1 MQPLHA
7 SDPVEIG
14 RYRLTGRLGSGGMGS
29 VYLGRSPGGRLAA
42 VKVINLGF
50 QEDPNALERFRR
62 EVETLRTVRSAY
74 TAALIDSETTTPPCW
89 FATEYVPGPT
99 LARAIKDEGGL
110 PPDLCRA
117 LLAAL
122 AEGLADIHAHG
133 VWHRDVKPQN
143 VILSATGP
151 QLIDFGIARATEQTA
166 LTQQGLATGSPG
178 YIAPEVLTDDA
189 VGPAADVFA
198 LGATIARAATGRPP
212 FGDGNAY
219 AITYRTVQVDLD
231 LDGVEPELAALITAI
246 TDRDPARR
254 PSPQEIIERC
264 QPAPQLVEH
273 PAYRRALVRSAA
285 ARDERTDVLV
295 GPVAPGP
302 STPGPVPAQQ
312 APQQPPAQ
320 PPAQQPHT
328 PPRPGPAQFPQQ
340 VAHQGPASGL
350 QSLPRSGP
358 QPTLAGYPPTGYQQ
372 PPTAYRTHPGG
383 PPQVH
388 HPVHT
393 GPQQV
398 KRRPGALAAVAAV
411 AVLALAGGGI
421 YLLDKNKSADQAGGG
436 TSASTPASQSG
447 GAGQPPAS
455 ESDVPD
461 GNRCTTAQL
470 TMVFEPVE
478 RGGRVA
484 TYRLVFTNTSNQ
496 ECVLN
501 GFPGVSL
508 RDNDN
513 AIIGDAAG
521 RAGGTKEPVTLV
533 PGTAVQA
540 DVIASV
546 SESGDDEGCWEEPE
560 TLVVFPPAS
569 KSTMTLKTKEPVVCG
584 ERFTVGA
591 VYPVQT

>member
-99 LARAIKDEGGL
+99 LASAIKDEGGL

-219 AITYRTVQVDLD
+219 AITYRTVQADID
-231 LDGVEPELAALITAI
+231 LDGVEPGLAALITAC

-254 PSPQEIIERC
+254 PDPHAIIERC
-264 QPAPQLVEH
+264 QPAPPLVEH
-273 PAYRRALVRSAA
+273 PAYRRALARSAA

-295 GPVAPGP
+295 GPPTPAP
-302 STPGPVPAQQ
+302 SQPVP
-312 APQQPPAQ
+312 PA
-320 PPAQQPHT
+320 HT
-328 PPRPGPAQFPQQ
+328 PPRPHPAQFPQQ
-340 VAHQGPASGL
+340 GAHQGLHQGPSSGP
-350 QSLPRSGP
+350 QQLPRSGP
-358 QPTLAGYPPTGYQQ
+358 QPTLAGLPPTGYQQ
-372 PPTAYRTHPGG
+372 PPTAYQHRTDQPH
-383 PPQVH
+383 QVH
-388 HPVHT
+388 HPVPT
-393 GPQQV
+393 GPQPAQ
-398 KRRPGALAAVAAV
+398 RRPGALAAVAAV
-411 AVLALAGGGI
+411 AVLALAGGGL
-421 YLLDKNKSADQAGGG
+421 YLVTKGKGAGQAGAPP
-436 TSASTPASQSG
+436 TSATSQPG
-447 GAGQPPAS
+447 DAGQPPAS
-455 ESDVPD
+455 ASDVPD

-470 TMVFEPVE
+470 TMAFEEVE

-484 TYRLVFTNTSNQ
+484 SYRLVFTNTSNQ

-508 RDNDN
+508 RDGDN

-521 RAGGTKEPVTLV
+521 RVGGPKEPVTLV

-546 SESGDDEGCWEEPE
+546 REPGDDDEGCWEEPVS
-560 TLVVFPPAS
+560 LVVFPPAS
-569 KSTMTLKTKEPVVCG
+569 KSTMTVRTKQPVVCG
-584 ERFTVGA
+584 DRFTVGA